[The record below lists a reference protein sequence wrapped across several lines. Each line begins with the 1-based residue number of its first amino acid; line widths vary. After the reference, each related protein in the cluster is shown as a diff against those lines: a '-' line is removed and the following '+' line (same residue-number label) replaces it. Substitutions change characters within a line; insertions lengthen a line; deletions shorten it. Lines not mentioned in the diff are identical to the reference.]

1 MASVETPPRE
11 GPAVEPA
18 PPPVQRYKF
27 SVEDYYRMGAAGV
40 FEGKGRV
47 ELVDGDVIA
56 MSPMGSRHAACV
68 HSIDK
73 LLTVALRHQADVR
86 AQLPLRLGDRSEPE
100 PDLAIVRPRADHYR
114 DAHPG
119 PADALLLVEVMETS
133 AAFDRGFKL
142 GLYARAGVPEV
153 WLVDLSGEVV
163 EVHRRPING
172 VYAESRVAARG
183 ESVTPGDFPDVAV
196 GVDEILG

>member
-11 GPAVEPA
+11 AQAVEPA

-56 MSPMGSRHAACV
+56 MSPMGSRHSGC
-68 HSIDK
+68 
-73 LLTVALRHQADVR
+73 VR
-86 AQLPLRLGDRSEPE
+86 ATRDLLIAAFGPRALVFDHSPVRLGDDSEPE
-100 PDLAIVRPRADHYR
+100 PDVAVVCPKAGEYRGSHSRPD
-114 DAHPG
+114 DVF
-119 PADALLLVEVMETS
+119 LLVEVMETS
-133 AAFDRGFKL
+133 ATYDRGVKL

-153 WLVDLSGEVV
+153 WLVDLVREALEVY
-163 EVHRRPING
+163 RRPKDG
-172 VYAESRVAARG
+172 GYTEARVAARG
-183 ESVTPGDFPDVAV
+183 ESVAPEVVPDAALS
-196 GVDEILG
+196 VDDILG